1 MDLLSGPAIARIS
14 ESQLEEVVFTDTIP
28 LSGSAKTCTKVR
40 AVGTDRLFG
49 EAIKRIY
56 QAESLSSLFV

>member
-1 MDLLSGPAIARIS
+1 MGP
-14 ESQLEEVVFTDTIP
+14 Q
-28 LSGSAKTCTKVR
+28 AKACAKIR
-40 AVGTDRLFG
+40 GVGTERLFG